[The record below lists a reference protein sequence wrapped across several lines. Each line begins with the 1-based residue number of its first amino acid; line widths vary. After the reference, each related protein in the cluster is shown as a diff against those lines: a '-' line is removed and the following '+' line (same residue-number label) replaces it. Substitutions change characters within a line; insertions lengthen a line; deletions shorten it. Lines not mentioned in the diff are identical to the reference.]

1 MASDISPDEF
11 ALIVDTY
18 PGRWTENTKDLSPV
32 EKKLKVKGSIYWDHS
47 KKGVNSFGSP
57 KYHNAFRATV
67 TYNGKTYRKRSVD
80 RHDCERFLEKLAK
93 LFAEGE
99 L

>member
-1 MASDISPDEF
+1 MAVTPSDEF
-11 ALIVDTY
+11 SLVAETY
-18 PGRWTENTKDLSPV
+18 SRSWPESSKDPSPV
-32 EKKLKVKGSIYWDHS
+32 EQKPRVKGSIYWDHS

-67 TYNGKTYRKRSVD
+67 KYNGKTYRKRSTD
-80 RHDCERFLEKLAK
+80 RRDCERFLEKLAK
-93 LFAEGE
+93 LYAEGK

>member
-1 MASDISPDEF
+1 MAVTPSDEF
-11 ALIVDTY
+11 ALVAETY
-18 PGRWTENTKDLSPV
+18 PGRWPESSADLLLV
-32 EKKLKVKGSIYWDHS
+32 EKKPRVKGSIYWDHS

-67 TYNGKTYRKRSVD
+67 KYNGKTYRKRSTD
-80 RHDCERFLEKLAK
+80 RRDCERFLEKLAK